1 MSLSNQCWHESPRT
15 GPRIAPCLAAGL
27 TATVRVKPRCNRDAL
42 DQPLP
47 VMAAANEQFKK
58 AKALGLGESDF
69 SAVYE
74 AAAPAARRGAGS
86 PRSWRTSW

>member
-1 MSLSNQCWHESPRT
+1 MTNPTTTPNRND
-15 GPRIAPCLAAGL
+15 R
-27 TATVRVKPRCNRDAL
+27 RDAL

-74 AAAPAARRGAGS
+74 SSLSSRGAN
-86 PRSWRTSW
+86 